1 MSALSFLISPPG
13 LEPLVDF
20 SLVETDGAP
29 GLYTLTATSEHGPRL
44 YVLDASMH
52 LPRYQPTISTE
63 QCALL
68 GLEAA
73 EDASV
78 LVVINPGEDE
88 ATTVNLLAPI
98 VLNRT
103 TGGCA
108 QLILEGQDWP
118 LRAEL
123 ATVAGQEPVDGR

>member
-1 MSALSFLISPPG
+1 MSALSFLVPPPG

-20 SLVETDGAP
+20 SLDETDGAP
-29 GLYTLTATSEHGPRL
+29 GLYTMTATSERGPRL
-44 YVLDASMH
+44 YVLDASLH
-52 LPRYQPTISTE
+52 LPRYQPTISTA
-63 QCALL
+63 QCELL

-78 LVVINPGEDE
+78 LVVINLGDDE

-98 VLNRT
+98 VLNRA

-108 QLILEGQDWP
+108 QVILEGQDWP
-118 LRAEL
+118 LKAEL
-123 ATVAGQEPVDGR
+123 ASVGR